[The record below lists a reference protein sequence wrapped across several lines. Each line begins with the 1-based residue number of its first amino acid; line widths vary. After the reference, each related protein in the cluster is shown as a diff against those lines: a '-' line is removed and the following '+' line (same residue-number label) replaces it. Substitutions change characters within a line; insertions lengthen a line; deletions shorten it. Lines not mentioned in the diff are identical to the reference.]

1 MHVLTCTLAHM
12 HTRTHE
18 HVPMYKK
25 QTHTQKRKYGTKKEL
40 GCVCRGEAVSSG
52 YWARGLFMIVVEA
65 TGLRLA
71 HLNTGRTV
79 LWVGEDGDLPGLE
92 PEMPENAGSFSM
104 EVAVGKVIQYLKRTG
119 S

>member
-1 MHVLTCTLAHM
+1 M

-25 QTHTQKRKYGTKKEL
+25 QTHTKEKIWDRKEL
-40 GCVCRGEAVSSG
+40 GCVCRGEGVSGGCWPGS
-52 YWARGLFMIVVEA
+52 LFMIVVEA

-92 PEMPENAGSFSM
+92 PEMPEDAGGFSM
-104 EVAVGKVIQYLKRTG
+104 EVVVGKVRQVSKKNGKLI
-119 S
+119 